1 MAPATR
7 RRHASMTAGAAASTM
22 PWVYIA
28 FVALVIGLLALDLG
42 VLNRRPHVI
51 RVAEALGWSALWIG
65 LGLLFSLAV
74 YAGYE
79 HRWFGL
85 GTGVDALSTPWPGPG
100 GVPIYNDGASAL
112 EKYLT
117 GFVVEKSLAVDN
129 IFVIAIIF
137 SSLAVPPIYQHRV
150 LVWGVVG
157 ALLMRGLMI
166 AVGAALVT
174 RFSWILYVFGAF
186 LLLTGIKM
194 LAVKRNDIAP
204 VAPTD
209 RALVRWIRRL
219 VPITERY
226 HGQHFLVRAGGAAS
240 REPLAPGAAAEPD
253 RVVDRA
259 RAGALL
265 ATPLLLAVVMVELSD
280 AIFAV
285 DSIPAIFAITTD
297 PFLVFTSNVFAILGL
312 RSLYFALSGIID
324 RFRYLKVALSFVL
337 ILIGGKMLAHH
348 WLEPLL
354 GDHVSLVTLAAVAAI
369 LAAGVLASL
378 TRPLSKEPA

>member
-1 MAPATR
+1 MI
-7 RRHASMTAGAAASTM
+7 
-22 PWVYIA
+22 WVYIA
-28 FVALVIGLLALDLG
+28 FIALVLGLLALDLG

-85 GTGVDALSTPWPGPG
+85 GTGADALSTPRPGPD
-100 GVPIYNDGASAL
+100 GVLVYNDGASAL
-112 EKYLT
+112 LKYLT

-157 ALLMRGLMI
+157 ALLMRGVMI
-166 AVGAALVT
+166 GVGAALVT
-174 RFSWILYVFGAF
+174 RFSWILYLFGAF

-194 LAVKRNDIAP
+194 LLIRTEETAP
-204 VAPTD
+204 GD
-209 RALVRWIRRL
+209 RALVRWLRRY

-226 HGQHFLVRAGGAAS
+226 HGQHFLVRAGGTAS
-240 REPLAPGAAAEPD
+240 REPPAHGLSAEPD
-253 RVVDRA
+253 RVVEGA

-265 ATPLLLAVVMVELSD
+265 ATPLLLAVVMVEVSD

-312 RSLYFALSGIID
+312 RSLFFALSGIID
-324 RFRYLKVALSFVL
+324 RFRYLKVALSLVL
-337 ILIGGKMLAHH
+337 VVIGGKMLAHP

-354 GDHVSLVTLAAVAAI
+354 GDNFSLVMLAAVAAI
-369 LAAGVLASL
+369 LAGGVLASTL
-378 TRPLSKEPA
+378 LPARSKEPA

>member
-1 MAPATR
+1 V
-7 RRHASMTAGAAASTM
+7 G
-22 PWVYIA
+22 
-28 FVALVIGLLALDLG
+28 
-42 VLNRRPHVI
+42 
-51 RVAEALGWSALWIG
+51 EALGWSALWIG

-74 YAGYE
+74 YLGYE

-85 GTGVDALSTPWPGPG
+85 GTGADALSTPHLGPDG
-100 GVPIYNDGASAL
+100 IPIYNDGASAL
-112 EKYLT
+112 VKYLT

-157 ALLMRGLMI
+157 ALLMRGVMI
-166 AVGAALVT
+166 AVGATLVT
-174 RFSWILYVFGAF
+174 RFSWVLYLFGAF
-186 LLLTGIKM
+186 LFLTGIKM
-194 LAVKRNDIAP
+194 LLVKKDETAP
-204 VAPTD
+204 GE
-209 RALVRWIRRL
+209 RALVRWVRRI

-226 HGQHFLVRAGGAAS
+226 HGQHFLVRAGSPEPVPSAS
-240 REPLAPGAAAEPD
+240 APEPD
-253 RVVDRA
+253 RVVERA
-259 RAGALL
+259 RAGSLL

-312 RSLYFALSGIID
+312 RSLYFALSGIVD

-337 ILIGGKMLAHH
+337 VAIGGKMLTHH

-354 GDHVSLVTLAAVAAI
+354 GDRISLVMLAAIALI
-369 LAAGVLASL
+369 LGAGMLAS
-378 TRPLSKEPA
+378 TVIPPSREPA